1 MKKKINKLLL
11 TSLLVPMSLSLFSTS
26 FACTNLQQKLDKE
39 IEKIEITLKKV
50 DKTIN
55 QISVN
60 DLQIENKNEKYKFFI
75 YLTKDENKKIL
86 FVRYWYKSTNV
97 ESKKINK
104 EIKVL
109 K

>member
-1 MKKKINKLLL
+1 MKKKINKMVLI
-11 TSLLVPMSLSLFSTS
+11 SLSIPFSVCSFSLS
-26 FACTNLQQKLDKE
+26 FACENLQQKLDKAIEEVE
-39 IEKIEITLKKV
+39 INLKKV

-55 QISVN
+55 QISEN
-60 DLQIENKNEKYKFFI
+60 DLLVENENKKYKFFI
-75 YLTKDENKKIL
+75 SLTKDENKKIL
-86 FVRYWYKSTNV
+86 FVRYWYKSNNV